1 MHMKKDINHPKNL
14 FGLHDKAVTWEEATR
29 ENLLKRILMAPIRFG
44 FCSSQGQISYVL
56 AAITTTLLVFSSWDF
71 IRTISIVYIYV
82 IVALIFGSIFASC
95 ALIRCLLAFL
105 EESDI
110 LSKNFYHPHIFGS
123 YWYTDIDFYFSSFSK
138 IRILC
143 EHKGTSND
151 PIVKNISVPLSE
163 YLYKTKTDSRLLSSE
178 EDEEI
183 IHNKKA
189 TNIICRILYAEMQ
202 ADKAAEYASKII
214 SSPDSVLF
222 EEYQDLIAEYKNMRK
237 EAIEEL
243 NNYVG
248 EKIKASQGQ
257 KEIQKA
263 LSNVTHR
270 ETIPEAQ
277 SWNAKLEKVG

>member
-1 MHMKKDINHPKNL
+1 
-14 FGLHDKAVTWEEATR
+14 
-29 ENLLKRILMAPIRFG
+29 MAPIRFG
-44 FCSSQGQISYVL
+44 FCSSQGQISYVI

-123 YWYTDIDFYFSSFSK
+123 YWYTDVDFYFSSFSK

-163 YLYKTKTDSRLLSSE
+163 YLYKTKADSRLLSSE

-202 ADKAAEYASKII
+202 ADKAAEYASKIV

-263 LSNVTHR
+263 LSNTPNR
-270 ETIPEAQ
+270 NNLSAAQ
-277 SWNAKLEKVG
+277 SWDAKFEKV

>member
-14 FGLHDKAVTWEEATR
+14 FGLHGKAVTWEEAMR

-44 FCSSQGQISYVL
+44 FCSSQGQISYAL

-71 IRTISIVYIYV
+71 IRTTSIAYIYV

-95 ALIRCLLAFL
+95 ALIRCFLAFL
-105 EESDI
+105 DETDI
-110 LSKNFYHPHIFGS
+110 LSKSFYHPRIFGS
-123 YWYTDIDFYFSSFSK
+123 YWYTDVDFYFSSFSK

-143 EHKGTSND
+143 EHKDTSND

-163 YLYKTKTDSRLLSSE
+163 YLYKTKTDSRLLSSK
-178 EDEEI
+178 EDKEVI
-183 IHNKKA
+183 QNKKA
-189 TNIICRILYAEMQ
+189 LDIICRILYAEMQ
-202 ADKAAEYASKII
+202 ADKAAEYASKIV

-222 EEYQDLIAEYKNMRK
+222 EEYQDLIAEYKAMRK

-263 LSNVTHR
+263 LSNTPNR
-270 ETIPEAQ
+270 NNLSEAQ
-277 SWNAKLEKVG
+277 SWEAKFEKV